1 MWPARSH
8 LPSEETGELIGRLSQ
23 ALAEL
28 VTQLLLPG
36 TIRRAQVLRT
46 EDCGPCF
53 ADYKKG
59 LNRTVLSCK
68 YMGMGL
74 GNLYLNIRLSTNI
87 GLNSRLL
94 LRGKEAFQGSGAK

>member
-1 MWPARSH
+1 LWPASSR
-8 LPSEETGELIGRLSQ
+8 LPCEETGELAKRLSQ

-28 VTQLLLPG
+28 VTQLLLPR
-36 TIRRAQVLRT
+36 TIRRAQVLRS
-46 EDCGPCF
+46 EDCGPWF

-74 GNLYLNIRLSTNI
+74 GIYTLTV
-87 GLNSRLL
+87 G
-94 LRGKEAFQGSGAK
+94 F